1 MNNKGGNKAFN
12 LAKEIRQDPK
22 AQKFLKDQLV
32 NIIRGLQ

>member
-1 MNNKGGNKAFN
+1 MNNRGGNQAFN
-12 LAKEIRQDPK
+12 LAKEIRHDPK